1 MILAFELSMPRNS
14 SWNNNW
20 SCEGRSYVIVKT
32 FRDHEKAKKLIE
44 QRSFH
49 YSWNDGWGARIDVR
63 EVDAAE
69 ARKLRKKSLGFCG
82 YDWMVK
88 TIIDYGQPM
97 ADHEVKEYLSLG
109 SETCSQ

>member
-1 MILAFELSMPRNS
+1 MILAFELSMPGNN
-14 SWNNNW
+14 SWNSKW
-20 SCEGRSYVIVKT
+20 SGEGRSYVIVKT
-32 FRDHEKAKKLIE
+32 FTAKKLIE

-49 YSWNDGWGARIDVR
+49 YSWGDGWGARIDVR

-69 ARKLRKKSLGFCG
+69 ARKLRKNSLGFCG

-97 ADHEVKEYLSLG
+97 ADHEVKEYLSLMKG